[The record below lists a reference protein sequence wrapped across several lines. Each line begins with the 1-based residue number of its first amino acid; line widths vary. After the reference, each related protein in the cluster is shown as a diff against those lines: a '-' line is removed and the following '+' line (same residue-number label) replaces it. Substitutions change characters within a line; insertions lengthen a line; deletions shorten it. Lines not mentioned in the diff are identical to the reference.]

1 MMIAFE
7 PASCALLCYAVE
19 RACLCCLARPRR
31 PIPVARLWLRRNSE
45 PLLDALVEE
54 VAEPLLSVD
63 PAVLVVGM
71 AVLLIMRVAL
81 AYRGLKSV

>member
-1 MMIAFE
+1 MIAFE

-63 PAVLVVGM
+63 PALLMVSF
-71 AVLLIMRVAL
+71 AVMLAL
-81 AYRGLKSV
+81 ALAFRRATTILR